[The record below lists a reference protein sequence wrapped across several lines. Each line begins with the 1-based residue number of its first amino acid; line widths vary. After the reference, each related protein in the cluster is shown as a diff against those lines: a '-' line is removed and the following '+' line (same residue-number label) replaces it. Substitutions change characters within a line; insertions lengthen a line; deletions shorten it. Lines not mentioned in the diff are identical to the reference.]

1 MNDSIPTLYHCLT
14 ARSFRVLW
22 TLEELQ
28 RPYALKVLPFP
39 PRLFQREYLEVNALG
54 TIPAFF
60 DGDVRMTESAAIC
73 QYLATRHG
81 PTPLA
86 VGVEEADYGAWL
98 NALHFGEATLT
109 FPQTL
114 VLRYS
119 RLEPPARRNPQAAL
133 DYQKWFLARLRA
145 VEAWFA
151 REFLCAG
158 RFTVADVSVAYA
170 LLLAEHLGLR
180 EELPAAASA
189 YLDRMKQREGF
200 QRARA
205 AEETAATAAGIST
218 DVAAMFQPRD

>member
-1 MNDSIPTLYHCLT
+1 MSLPVLYHCLA

-28 RPYALKVLPFP
+28 LRYDLKVLPFP
-39 PRLFQREYLEVNALG
+39 PRLFQREYLQVNALG

-60 DGDVRMTESAAIC
+60 DGEVGMTESAAIC

-81 PTPLA
+81 PSTLA
-86 VGVEEADYGAWL
+86 VAVHEPDYGAWL

-114 VLRYS
+114 VLRYT

-133 DYQKWFLARLRA
+133 DYQKWFLGRMRA
-145 VEAWFA
+145 VEPWFA
-151 REFLCAG
+151 RDYLCAG

-180 EELPAAASA
+180 EELPVAACS
-189 YLDRMKQREGF
+189 YLDRLKERAGF
-200 QRARA
+200 QRALA
-205 AEETAATAAGIST
+205 AELAGAAAAGIDT
-218 DVAAMFQPRD
+218 DVTAAFRPRD